1 MGPVFFWIAAF
12 MIVFAPLV
20 RGGNRPI
27 PLFVLEMS
35 ATVVLAAS
43 VLASRPARP
52 RSIPLLAAAIAV
64 LLASAACS
72 WCRCRSVCGLR
83 YRGTGPMRRRSRARS
98 DRRIDGTPS
107 RCMQPPPN
115 TPRSPCCRPLRC
127 SSRFAG
133 WSAAQCG
140 GSCSSSSPLRSAK
153 RCWESSSSD
162 RLQVRRCTSEIPGA
176 GGVPVGTY
184 VNKNHF
190 AALLA
195 MALPPTMALWAT
207 EMVPA
212 RNARGEEMHE
222 HPRHRDARIARR
234 LVLAAIGL
242 VLVTA
247 LLLTR
252 SRAGIAC
259 GLFVLALPASH
270 WSGRRT
276 PYGRAGCFS

>member
-1 MGPVFFWIAAF
+1 MTEGGPRDAVGQGTGSMGPVFFWIAAF

-64 LLASAACS
+64 LLASACLQLVPVPFSVWAS
-72 WCRCRSVCGLR
+72 LPGHGPYAQALEGAVGPQDRWHALTMHATATEYAALALLPALAMFVAVRRLERSAV
-83 YRGTGPMRRRSRARS
+83 RRLVLVFIAVALGEALLG
-98 DRRIDGTPS
+98 IIQLG
-107 RCMQPPPN
+107 
-115 TPRSPCCRPLRC
+115 SP
-127 SSRFAG
+127 AG
-133 WSAAQCG
+133 
-140 GSCSSSSPLRSAK
+140 SPLYFGNP
-153 RCWESSSSD
+153 W
-162 RLQVRRCTSEIPGA
+162 A

-207 EMVPA
+207 EMVP
-212 RNARGEEMHE
+212 EET
-222 HPRHRDARIARR
+222 PAARR
-234 LVLAAIGL
+234 CTCIHAIAMRG
-242 VLVTA
+242 
-247 LLLTR
+247 
-252 SRAGIAC
+252 SRAGSFWPLLDSC
-259 GLFVLALPASH
+259 S
-270 WSGRRT
+270 
-276 PYGRAGCFS
+276 